1 MPGLVANFH
10 LIRKEK
16 FSSEAWLLRS
26 ADPIDKHDVATISS
40 SILVWIFLLKLY
52 VACVITFGSSLSF
65 FFFTEKSIS
74 KKTSW
79 HGVGPSYSIL
89 ARSDKILQGTVA
101 NWYFVFINGAL
112 LYYKVETIKF
122 IREVDRDHDR
132 DRDRF
137 HLSLR

>member
-52 VACVITFGSSLSF
+52 VACVITFGSFLSF
-65 FFFTEKSIS
+65 FFFHRKIDLERSFLTRR
-74 KKTSW
+74 
-79 HGVGPSYSIL
+79 GPSYSIL
-89 ARSDKILQGTVA
+89 ARSDKILQGTDA
-101 NWYFVFINGAL
+101 N
-112 LYYKVETIKF
+112 
-122 IREVDRDHDR
+122 
-132 DRDRF
+132 
-137 HLSLR
+137 